1 MSIYVQFYN
10 EELCLK
16 EVITLPDFVHL
27 HVHTEYS
34 LLDGAGR
41 ISHLVAKAKELG
53 MPAMA
58 ITDHGVMYGVIDFYK
73 EAKKQ
78 GIKPILG
85 CEVYVAPQSR
95 FDKTQRG
102 ENAYCHLVLLAE
114 NNEGYQNL
122 IQLVSLSFTEGF
134 YYRPRVDKELLRRY
148 SKGIVALSACLG
160 GEIPSF
166 VLRGQREEAEKAALE
181 LQSIFGPNNFYLELQ
196 DHGLPEQP
204 RVNQALI
211 EIAHKLNI
219 PLVATNDL
227 HYLER
232 KDAEYHDALLCIQT
246 GKTLTDQGR
255 MRFETDQ
262 FYLRSAEEMAELFG
276 NYPEA
281 LQNTLRIAERCN
293 VELDFNT
300 LHLPRYPVPAG
311 MDADSYLEKIC
322 REGLAAR
329 YPQMTPEIERR
340 LIYELDVI
348 KKMGYS
354 GYFLIVW
361 DFIRYARE
369 HDIPVGPGRGSAA
382 GSLVAYVLRI
392 TNVDPLKYG
401 LLFERFLNPERV
413 SMPDIDIDF
422 CYEKRQQIMDYV
434 VSFYGEDRVSQIATF
449 GTMAAKA
456 AIRDVG
462 RVLGMPYAAVDRI
475 AKLVPN
481 ELGITLTRALDIS
494 LELKQEYT
502 GNPEARR
509 LIDIAMAV
517 EGMPRHVSTHA
528 AGVVISKEPL
538 AQYVPLHRTGDGIVA
553 TQYDKDRVE
562 ELGLL
567 KMDLLGLRTLTVIG
581 DALTN
586 IKQNRGRE
594 INIDQIPMDD
604 KTTAD
609 MLSSGDTAGV
619 FQLESAGMT
628 NLIKDLKPECFEDLI
643 PLVAL
648 YRPGPLGSG
657 MVDDFI
663 QGRHGKKKV
672 RFMHPLLEPVLRDT
686 FGVILY
692 QEQVM
697 QIASLMAGFSLGQAD
712 LLRRAMG
719 KKKPEVLAAQREN
732 FLNGA
737 TERGIDRQLAGELFD
752 LMAHFADYGFNK
764 SHSAAYAVVAYQT
777 AYLKANYPQEYMA
790 ALLTSVMAT
799 NEKIAYYIEQC
810 RRMGIKVLPPDINA
824 SGTSFTVV
832 GNDIRFGLAAVKNV
846 GKAAI
851 DSIVQAR
858 LEEGKFTSV
867 FDFCRRVD
875 PRVINKRVL
884 ESLIKC
890 GAFDTLKVFRSQ
902 LLHMLDQLG
911 EYAQASHREKLTGQT
926 TLFDFNDMK
935 EAAELQLPDL
945 PEMPPAQLLSCE
957 KETLGFYISGH
968 PLHEYATVINRYVTT
983 ISELVNVS
991 EGKKTTIAGIIQDQ
1005 RKIITK
1011 SGDTMSFIQLED
1023 LTQSVEVVVFPRVY
1037 QQAGFLLESDEPLVV
1052 TGRIN
1057 HQDEG
1062 VKLIAEHI
1070 QTARE
1075 FSDIRRTSASLSDTS
1090 RRSEKYERLF
1100 IKITGHMDKKD
1111 IVQVLQNTLQEFPGS
1126 IPVQLCFVDKKIN
1139 RVLPATM
1146 NVAFHENLLKKIEE
1160 LLGTD
1165 TVKFKSAK

>member
-1 MSIYVQFYN
+1 MNKKTDLASQGN
-10 EELCLK
+10 
-16 EVITLPDFVHL
+16 FVHL
-27 HVHTEYS
+27 HCHTEYS

-41 ISHLVAKAKELG
+41 IPRLIARAKELG
-53 MPAMA
+53 MPALA
-58 ITDHGVMYGVIDFYK
+58 ITDHGVMYGVVDFYK

-102 ENAYCHLVLLAE
+102 EGAYCHLVLLAE

-148 SKGIVALSACLG
+148 SGGLIALSACLG
-160 GEIPSF
+160 GEIPGLL
-166 VLRGQREEAEKAALE
+166 LRGLREEAERTALEYQSVFGKGNFFLE
-181 LQSIFGPNNFYLELQ
+181 LQE
-196 DHGLPEQP
+196 HGLPEQP
-204 RVNQALI
+204 AVNQALT
-211 EIAHKLNI
+211 EMAQKLEI

-227 HYLER
+227 HYLAR
-232 KDAEYHDALLCIQT
+232 KDAEYHDVLLCIQT
-246 GKTLTDQGR
+246 GKVLTDENR
-255 MRFETDQ
+255 LRFGTDQ
-262 FYLRSAEEMAELFG
+262 FYLRSAEEMAGLFG
-276 NYPEA
+276 HCPEA
-281 LQNTLRIAERCN
+281 LANTLRIAERCN

-300 LHLPRYPVPAG
+300 LHLPRYPVPEG
-311 MDADSYLEKIC
+311 LDADGYLEMLC
-322 REGLAAR
+322 RRGLADR
-329 YPQMTPEIERR
+329 YPQVTPEIEQR
-340 LIYELDVI
+340 LRYELDVI

-369 HDIPVGPGRGSAA
+369 HGVPVGPGRGSAA

-392 TNVDPLKYG
+392 TNVDPLRYG

-422 CYEKRQQIMDYV
+422 CYEKRQQVIDYV
-434 VSFYGEDRVSQIATF
+434 VSFYGEERVSQIATF

-462 RVLGMPYAAVDRI
+462 RVLGMSYAAVDRI

-481 ELGITLTRALDIS
+481 ELGITLSRALEIS

-502 GNPEARR
+502 GNAEARR
-509 LIDIAMAV
+509 LLDIAMAV

-538 AQYVPLHRTGDGIVA
+538 ARYVPLHRTGDGIVA

-581 DALTN
+581 DTLDN
-586 IKQNRGRE
+586 IKHNRGRE
-594 INIDQIPMDD
+594 IELEKIPMDD
-604 KTTAD
+604 PQTAAL
-609 MLSSGDTAGV
+609 LSSGETAGV

-628 NLIKDLKPECFEDLI
+628 NLIKELKPERFEDLI

-672 RFMHPLLEPVLRDT
+672 HYMHPLLEPVLKDT

-697 QIASLMAGFSLGQAD
+697 QIASIMAGFSLGQAD

-732 FLNGA
+732 FLAGA
-737 TERGIDRQLAGELFD
+737 VERGIERALAGELFD

-810 RRMGIKVLPPDINA
+810 RHMGIKVLPPDINA

-832 GNDIRFGLAAVKNV
+832 GGDIRFGLAAVKNV

-858 LEEGKFTSV
+858 QDGGAFASV
-867 FDFCRRVD
+867 FDFCRRTD
-875 PRVINKRVL
+875 PRTMNKRVL

-890 GAFDTLKVFRSQ
+890 GAFDTLHGKRLP
-902 LLHMLDQLG
+902 LLQVLDQLG
-911 EYAQASHREKLTGQT
+911 EYAQAAYRDRLTGQT
-926 TLFDFNDMK
+926 ALFDFSDDG
-935 EAAELQLPDL
+935 EAGELQLPAVD
-945 PEMPPAQLLSCE
+945 EMHTAQLLAYE
-957 KETLGFYISGH
+957 KEMLGFYITGH
-968 PLHEYATVINRYVTT
+968 PLHEYAGLLKGRVTAIDALTGVAEGQKRTV
-983 ISELVNVS
+983 
-991 EGKKTTIAGIIQDQ
+991 AGIIVDQ

-1023 LTQSVEVVVFPRVY
+1023 LTQSIEVVVFPRVY
-1037 QQAGFLLESDEPLVV
+1037 QQAGFLLSSDEPLVV
-1052 TGRIN
+1052 AGRVN

-1062 VKLIAEHI
+1062 VKLIAENI
-1070 QTARE
+1070 RLIRE
-1075 FSDIRRTSASLSDTS
+1075 VSAGQDAGKEETSGLS
-1090 RRSEKYERLF
+1090 REYERLF
-1100 IKITGHMDKKD
+1100 VKITRHTAEDG
-1111 IVQVLQNTLQEFPGS
+1111 VLQTLYNILREFPGDL
-1126 IPVQLCFVDKKIN
+1126 PVQLCFTDEKVN
-1139 RVLPATM
+1139 RVLPRTM
-1146 NVAFHENLLKKIEE
+1146 NVAAQAQLVTRLEE
-1160 LLGTD
+1160 ILGTG
-1165 TVKFKSAK
+1165 TAKFKAAISR